1 VQSASQNIVND
12 RKAPSFP
19 GATNDL
25 ITLTAGR
32 PNYDEI
38 IARTNICECEEWMGV
53 LPAPTEVDS

>member
-12 RKAPSFP
+12 GKAPSFP

-38 IARTNICECEEWMGV
+38 IARTNICECE
-53 LPAPTEVDS
+53 